1 LSSFNDI
8 GSALQKSG
16 RYGIYNDRTGKALG
30 FFASMI
36 VLGVQFTADE
46 AGSTRERIPQRDAS
60 VPDAHVPAG
69 SNLLVARL
77 HSRTSAR
84 RGRSGCRLMRAA
96 HAATTR
102 LAALIKFAFATVS
115 VTT

>member
-36 VLGVQFTADE
+36 VLGVQLTADE

-60 VPDAHVPAG
+60 VQGAHVPAG

-77 HSRTSAR
+77 HSRISADVLV
-84 RGRSGCRLMRAA
+84 GLSVDARSA
-96 HAATTR
+96 HATTAR
-102 LAALIKFAFATVS
+102 LAAPIKFAFATVS